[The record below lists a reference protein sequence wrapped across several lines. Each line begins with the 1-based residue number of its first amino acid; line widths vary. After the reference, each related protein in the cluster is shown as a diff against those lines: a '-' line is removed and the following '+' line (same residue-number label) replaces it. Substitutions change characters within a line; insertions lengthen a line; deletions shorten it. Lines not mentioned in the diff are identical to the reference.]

1 MSSHSLIL
9 KDLSVA
15 FGGNKVLEGV
25 NISFTGGLHGL
36 VGPNGAGKTTCYNAI
51 SGYVT
56 PTSGTIELDGTNLVG
71 TPSHEIGSKGIG
83 RTFQTPKLVAK
94 MTVLENVML
103 GANRTFTTGH
113 VAEFFGTKKAR
124 AEERA
129 VREMAYATLAQFG
142 LDSTARDNASSVP
155 LAVQKMVEIARALV
169 TNPVVLLLDEP
180 AAGLGAEDVDRM
192 VEALLK
198 VIKER
203 NLTTVIIEHD
213 LHLVSQICSK
223 LSVLHYGRIIAE
235 GDPKVVVKD
244 EVVIEAYLGKRKAVK

>member
-1 MSSHSLIL
+1 
-9 KDLSVA
+9 
-15 FGGNKVLEGV
+15 
-25 NISFTGGLHGL
+25 
-36 VGPNGAGKTTCYNAI
+36 
-51 SGYVT
+51 
-56 PTSGTIELDGTNLVG
+56 
-71 TPSHEIGSKGIG
+71 
-83 RTFQTPKLVAK
+83 

-142 LDSTARDNASSVP
+142 LDGTARDKASSVP

-235 GDPKVVVKD
+235 GDPKVVVQD

>member
-1 MSSHSLIL
+1 MSGHTLVL
-9 KDLSVA
+9 KDISVA

-25 NISFTGGLHGL
+25 NVSFTGGMHGL

-56 PTSGTIELDGTNLVG
+56 PTAGTIELDGENLIG
-71 TPSHEIGSKGIG
+71 TPAFKIGDKGIG
-83 RTFQTPKLVAK
+83 RTFQTPKLVPK
-94 MTVLENVML
+94 MSVLDNVML

-113 VAEFFGTKKAR
+113 VAEFFAAGKAR
-124 AEERA
+124 QEERA
-129 VREMAYATLAQFG
+129 AREMAYLTLAEFG
-142 LDSTARDNASSVP
+142 LADVAANKASSVP

-192 VEALLK
+192 VKALLNVVEQRK
-198 VIKER
+198 
-203 NLTTVIIEHD
+203 LTTVIIEHD

-223 LSVLHYGRIIAE
+223 VSVLHYGRIIAE

>member
-1 MSSHSLIL
+1 
-9 KDLSVA
+9 
-15 FGGNKVLEGV
+15 
-25 NISFTGGLHGL
+25 
-36 VGPNGAGKTTCYNAI
+36 
-51 SGYVT
+51 
-56 PTSGTIELDGTNLVG
+56 
-71 TPSHEIGSKGIG
+71 
-83 RTFQTPKLVAK
+83 
-94 MTVLENVML
+94 
-103 GANRTFTTGH
+103 
-113 VAEFFGTKKAR
+113 
-124 AEERA
+124 
-129 VREMAYATLAQFG
+129 
-142 LDSTARDNASSVP
+142 
-155 LAVQKMVEIARALV
+155 
-169 TNPVVLLLDEP
+169 VVLLLDEP